1 MKPVNKQK
9 IRQENR
15 KKRKN
20 FLPTFLLTVLLWL
33 SLFFL
38 VSFVDPNTLGVIPL
52 FFFLI
57 FFAFLFSFATLLANS
72 RRGLSISVFLTLF
85 LILRYFGIGNILN
98 FLLLLGLLITS
109 EIYFLKNKAS

>member
-9 IRQENR
+9 QRQENR

-20 FLPTFLLTVLLWL
+20 FLPTLLLTILLWI

-38 VSFVDPNTLGVIPL
+38 IYFVEPDTFGVVPL

-57 FFAFLFSFATLLANS
+57 FFAFLFSFATLLADS

-98 FLLLLGLLITS
+98 LLLLLGLFITS
-109 EIYFLKNKAS
+109 EVYFLKNKSS